1 MMESNQ
7 IKTKKQISNW
17 LISYTSQLV
26 EMNSEDIDPSL
37 PFESYG
43 IDSTGAVGLS
53 GDLSNWLGLPLDA
66 NLIYD
71 HPTIDAL
78 SLHLF
83 ETFFESREMLCEP
96 AI

>member
-1 MMESNQ
+1 MVESNK

-26 EMNSEDIDPSL
+26 EMKPEDIIPSL

-53 GDLSNWLGLPLDA
+53 GDLSNWLGRPLDA

-78 SLHLF
+78 SQYLF
-83 ETFFESREMLCEP
+83 ETFFESREMHSEL
-96 AI
+96 AV